1 MKIGDLVK
9 FATHSVSDEYIGL
22 ITEVGAWTGNC
33 DVKVLWTGMTEAV
46 TQKSVYLE
54 VINESR

>member
-33 DVKVLWTGMTEAV
+33 DVKVLWVGERQAV
-46 TQKSVYLE
+46 TQKSVYLK
-54 VINESR
+54 VVNENR